1 MSEIRG
7 NIARKYL
14 VSHNIINICVCVCV
28 CVCKAIGSI
37 IQLFYILAHLFS
49 QGHCD
54 IIYTSF
60 TIFSVEKIKVLMD
73 AGHVWM

>member
-7 NIARKYL
+7 NLARKYL

-28 CVCKAIGSI
+28 CKVIGSI
-37 IQLFYILAHLFS
+37 TQLFYILAHLFS

-60 TIFSVEKIKVLMD
+60 TIFSVEKIKVLTN